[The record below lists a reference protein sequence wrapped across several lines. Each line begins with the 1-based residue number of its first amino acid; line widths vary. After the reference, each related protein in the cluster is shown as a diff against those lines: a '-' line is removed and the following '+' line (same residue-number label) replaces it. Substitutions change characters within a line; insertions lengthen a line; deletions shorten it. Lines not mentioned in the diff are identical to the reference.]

1 MEQQKEVQIVDK
13 VFDALKK
20 MPYYRNF
27 AATSGAVH
35 NIAKQEDAVKE
46 IFIQLGLTEFQKPKG
61 ATKNIIKSWINNPS
75 LAKMSDMTFIV
86 QPCGTQDNP
95 DYIVKIN
102 DKIVFGL
109 ECKSSD
115 KKTKSPMYN
124 SGGITQN
131 YIYVYS
137 SEATN
142 ETTIY
147 LGKDIISLEQQKLID
162 EHILAVRKMDE
173 ELNKK
178 LKALDT
184 NNRGVCYYTRPMICQ
199 AGGALITDY
208 FKHEKR
214 KQCEENV
221 VLFVKEMISR

>member
-1 MEQQKEVQIVDK
+1 MEKQKEFQIDNLMNA
-13 VFDALKK
+13 FKK
-20 MPYYRNF
+20 MPYFRNF
-27 AATSGAVH
+27 AASSGAVH
-35 NIAKQEDAVKE
+35 NISKHEDAVKD
-46 IFIQLGLTEFQKPKG
+46 ILIQHGLAEFSKPKT
-61 ATKNIIKSWINNPS
+61 ATKNVIKSWINNPS
-75 LAKMSDMTFIV
+75 LAKMPDMSFIV
-86 QPCGTQDNP
+86 QPCGTHDNP
-95 DYIVKIN
+95 DFIIKIKEN
-102 DKIVFGL
+102 VVFGI

-115 KKTKSPMYN
+115 KKTKCPMYN

-147 LGKDIISLEQQKLID
+147 LGKDILSMEQQKLID

-178 LKALDT
+178 LKAIDV

-199 AGGALITDY
+199 AGGALLTDY
-208 FKHEKR
+208 FTHEKR
-214 KQCEENV
+214 KECEENV
-221 VLFVKEMISR
+221 IQFVKEMNSP